1 VVRSVTNWP
10 IKWSLSD
17 VFSDEVAK
25 FGHKNQKSGREIL
38 KSALDIENE
47 NFVIWS
53 VLDFDEN
60 YFSKKF
66 FFHFWKPRE
75 NKKENVIFSLLEKSL
90 NGHWTCHIRTRG
102 SVTDRLMVLI

>member
-1 VVRSVTNWP
+1 MVRSVTNWP

-25 FGHKNQKSGREIL
+25 FGHKNQKSGREIIFRIIL
-38 KSALDIENE
+38 KSAVDIENG

-60 YFSKKF
+60 YVSKKF
-66 FFHFWKPRE
+66 FSHF
-75 NKKENVIFSLLEKSL
+75 
-90 NGHWTCHIRTRG
+90 
-102 SVTDRLMVLI
+102 